1 MHQFVPTV
9 NVPQVRSQHYAL
21 VSIFP
26 FFSVTPIQPNHKIKN
41 RDAKIIIKVM
51 CSYFKRNFNAKKG
64 MNDWIIKA
72 L

>member
-1 MHQFVPTV
+1 M
-9 NVPQVRSQHYAL
+9 L
-21 VSIFP
+21 KK